1 MIEIKSIKGAT
12 EVEVSGN
19 PSAIVHE
26 AISVHLALC
35 NLISDVMCMSPE
47 SASLFTLQETNKLSK
62 EIKEKG
68 KIIKINGENAL

>member
-1 MIEIKSIKGAT
+1 MINIKSIKGAT

-19 PSAIVHE
+19 PSTIVRE
-26 AISVHLALC
+26 TISVHLALC
-35 NLISDVMCMSPE
+35 NLISDVMSMSPE
-47 SASLFTLQETNKLSK
+47 SASLFILQETNKLSK

>member
-1 MIEIKSIKGAT
+1 MINIKSIKGVT
-12 EVEVSGN
+12 EVEVFDD
-19 PSAIVHE
+19 PSIIVRE

-35 NLISDVMCMSPE
+35 NLLSDVMCMSPE
-47 SASLFTLQETNKLSK
+47 NASLFILQETNKLSK

>member
-47 SASLFTLQETNKLSK
+47 STSLFILQETNKLSK

-68 KIIKINGENAL
+68 KIIKINGGNAL